1 MNPVDRVR
9 AALIAAGVGDVV
21 LELNDS
27 ARTSQMAADR
37 IGGHFDITVP
47 VGAIAKSLLFLIDA
61 RPVLVIAAG
70 DRSVDQKM
78 LGALFEV
85 GRKKVK
91 LADAAT
97 VLAVTGYE
105 IGGVPPIGHA
115 RSLPVLIDEALS
127 RFQTVWAAA
136 GAHHAVFP
144 IEYARLIEVTGG
156 RVAAVTVPKSEEK
169 SDE

>member
-1 MNPVDRVR
+1 MNPIDRVR
-9 AALIAAGVGDVV
+9 AALIAVGVGDVV

-27 ARTSQMAADR
+27 ARTSQMAADAV
-37 IGGHFDITVP
+37 GAHFGITVP
-47 VGAIAKSLLFLIDA
+47 VGAIAKSLLFLIND
-61 RPVLVIAAG
+61 RPTLVIAAG
-70 DRSVDQKM
+70 DRNVDQKM
-78 LGALFEV
+78 LGALFDV

-91 LADAAT
+91 FADAAT
-97 VLAVTGYE
+97 VLNVTGYE

-144 IEYARLIEVTGG
+144 IEYTRLIEVTGG
-156 RVAAVTVPKSEEK
+156 RVATVTAPKSQEK